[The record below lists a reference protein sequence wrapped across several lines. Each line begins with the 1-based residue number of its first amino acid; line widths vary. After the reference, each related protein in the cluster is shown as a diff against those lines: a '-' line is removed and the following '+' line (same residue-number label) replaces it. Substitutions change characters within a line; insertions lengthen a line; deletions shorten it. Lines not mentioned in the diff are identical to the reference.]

1 MLVRS
6 VLRQLLNQPQY
17 IAPITEFHERLI
29 DQEKAFVEWASRPT
43 ALRHLDPKSVDIYRA
58 VLQAAWDTEGVD
70 ASEYHLLEVLRNKLG
85 ITRRDHRVVE
95 LQLGHLPGTA
105 GSTHSVDE
113 IEQAIQHLVKHG
125 LVLRIQLP
133 EAVKS
138 YCIPSE
144 IGDALRELMGVELIA
159 PAYINLLN
167 KLPVS
172 SLRDVLE
179 ATGQPFSGTR
189 EFLIDR
195 LIDGYVSPRAVLRS
209 LDDERLNAL
218 LASLPSVRQEG
229 SREIKVRNIV
239 KYYDRLE
246 FATPDASSAAR
257 PGELYLQYY
266 VDLAWR
272 RHDVLRAAGVIAK
285 DLQIERRFEEATT
298 ALFTDYLG
306 HVVERMEGSNH
317 ADGQVNLSDD
327 RRVLL
332 WDCKSCEGPYN
343 LTDRLA
349 RQFLSYASAAAPRVA
364 SPMLIIGPD
373 FAPDSVASVMRLKAQ
388 CAPGTEV
395 ALISAEDLLKLAQ
408 KWRRRT
414 AKSATPAALPWQVLS
429 FTGHLTEDVI
439 KARLRTFSG

>member
-1 MLVRS
+1 
-6 VLRQLLNQPQY
+6 VL
-17 IAPITEFHERLI
+17 E
-29 DQEKAFVEWASRPT
+29 
-43 ALRHLDPKSVDIYRA
+43 
-58 VLQAAWDTEGVD
+58 AAWETEGVD
-70 ASEYHLLEVLRNKLG
+70 SSEYHLLEVLRNKLG

-125 LVLRIQLP
+125 LVLRVQLP
-133 EAVKS
+133 DVVKS

-144 IGDALRELMGVELIA
+144 MGDAFRELMGIELIA
-159 PAYINLLN
+159 PAYVNLLN

-172 SLRDVLE
+172 CLRDALD
-179 ATGQPFSGTR
+179 ASGQPFSGTR
-189 EFLIDR
+189 EFLADR
-195 LIDGYVSPRAVLRS
+195 LMDSYVSPRAVLRS
-209 LDDERLNAL
+209 LDEVRLNLL

-246 FATPDASSAAR
+246 FATPDASSGAR
-257 PGELYLQYY
+257 PGEIYLQYY

-272 RHDVLRAAGVIAK
+272 RHGVLRAAGVITK
-285 DLQIERRFEEATT
+285 DLQVERRFEEATT

-306 HVVERMEGSNH
+306 HVVERMEGTNH
-317 ADGQVNLSDD
+317 ADGHVNLSDD

-364 SPMLIIGPD
+364 SPMLVIGPD
-373 FAPDSVASVMRLKAQ
+373 FTPESAASAMRLKAQ

-395 ALISAEDLLKLAQ
+395 ALISAEDLLRLGQTWK
-408 KWRRRT
+408 KRV
-414 AKSATPAALPWQVLS
+414 AKAGSATPLPWQVLS